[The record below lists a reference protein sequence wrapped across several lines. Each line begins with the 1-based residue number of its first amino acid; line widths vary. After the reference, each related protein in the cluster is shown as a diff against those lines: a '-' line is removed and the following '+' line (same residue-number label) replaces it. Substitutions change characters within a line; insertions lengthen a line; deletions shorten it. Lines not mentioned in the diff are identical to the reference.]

1 MTRVFLT
8 IILPLLLPT
17 ALYVLWTVG
26 SGRFHAA
33 ALPGPLREVPWL
45 WLALAGIV
53 LALAVLAIV
62 VQRGG
67 AKNGVYVPP
76 HLENGA
82 VVPGRVE
89 PQPGR

>member
-26 SGRFHAA
+26 AARFHAA
-33 ALPGPLREVPWL
+33 PLREVPWV
-45 WLALAGIV
+45 WLAFAGVV
-53 LALAVLAIV
+53 LALAILASV
-62 VQRGG
+62 VEMGG
-67 AKNGVYVPP
+67 AKDGLYVPP
-76 HLENGA
+76 HLEKGA

-89 PQPGR
+89 PAPGR